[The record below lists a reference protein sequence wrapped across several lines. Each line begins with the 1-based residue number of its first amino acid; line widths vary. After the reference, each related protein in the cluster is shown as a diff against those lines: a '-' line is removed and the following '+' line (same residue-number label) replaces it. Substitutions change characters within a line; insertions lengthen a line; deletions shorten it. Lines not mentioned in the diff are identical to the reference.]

1 MHTLI
6 TKVVVQKRFV
16 FTVSFLIAEVFLAWS
31 SNELLKLYKNLIH
44 KKGGRFFGISIFI
57 LSKFFSVSCNNI
69 VEQPAFLELF
79 GIHDFNC
86 GKGVFFLFNS
96 IYFYNDDNDMNNHR
110 VSSDV
115 TLQKTYESDTNIYYI
130 NQLIL
135 NQCKLSNYINLI
147 LSVL

>member
-6 TKVVVQKRFV
+6 TKVVVQKSFV
-16 FTVSFLIAEVFLAWS
+16 FTVSFLIEKVFLAWS

-44 KKGGRFFGISIFI
+44 KKGGRFFGRSIFI
-57 LSKFFSVSCNNI
+57 LSKFFNVSCNNI

-96 IYFYNDDNDMNNHR
+96 IYFYNDDNDMNNQSLLWR
-110 VSSDV
+110 DV
-115 TLQKTYESDTNIYYI
+115 TKTFESDTNIYYI
-130 NQLIL
+130 NHCIPFE
-135 NQCKLSNYINLI
+135 YE
-147 LSVL
+147 

>member
-57 LSKFFSVSCNNI
+57 IFKFFSVSCNNI

-79 GIHDFNC
+79 GIHDFDC

-96 IYFYNDDNDMNNHR
+96 IYFYNDDNDMNNQGLLWR
-110 VSSDV
+110 DI
-115 TLQKTYESDTNIYYI
+115 TKTFESDTNIYYI
-130 NQLIL
+130 NHCIPF
-135 NQCKLSNYINLI
+135 KYK
-147 LSVL
+147 

>member
-31 SNELLKLYKNLIH
+31 SNELLKSYKNLIH

-57 LSKFFSVSCNNI
+57 LSKFFNVSCNNI

-96 IYFYNDDNDMNNHR
+96 IYFYNDDNDMNNQSLLWR
-110 VSSDV
+110 DV
-115 TLQKTYESDTNIYYI
+115 TKTYESDMNIYYI
-130 NQLIL
+130 NHFI
-135 NQCKLSNYINLI
+135 STWYI
-147 LSVL
+147 